1 MKVILSQN
9 IDKLG
14 KVGDVIKVKDGFARN
29 FLIPQKQAC
38 LATAVNLRRVEK
50 QKVKHESEM
59 EEKKVQA
66 QEFSKKLSGVSCTIN
81 VEVNDLEKLYG
92 SISEAD
98 VAKAINDEGFE
109 IDKKDILIEKPIEEL
124 GIFEVGV
131 RVHPEVTAK
140 VRVWVTKK

>member
-1 MKVILSQN
+1 MKVILSQS

-29 FLIPQKQAC
+29 FLIPQKQAY
-38 LATAVNLRRVEK
+38 LATAQNLKRVEK
-50 QKVKHESEM
+50 QKAKH
-59 EEKKVQA
+59 QA
-66 QEFSKKLSGVSCTIN
+66 EALERKAQAEEFSKKLSGVSCTIN

-92 SISEAD
+92 AISETD
-98 VAKAINDEGFE
+98 IAKAINDEGFD
-109 IDKKDILIEKPIEEL
+109 INKKDIVIEQPIEEL